1 MDIIE
6 HTNWIMIR
14 DDEFETGQPIT
25 IDEETWIHSI
35 AKFLTTRE
43 ALRLRAVANTFNND
57 YICGEYGPLLFFL
70 SRIELESRD
79 CDREF
84 DDIRVPGENM
94 KTCP

>member
-57 YICGEYGPLLFFL
+57 FLCGEYGPLLFFL

-84 DDIRVPGENM
+84 DDIRVPER
-94 KTCP
+94 T